1 MIKLYF
7 NIKKKSL
14 IFGGHGVKKHKS
26 KIYDVIENFRIQYF
40 GNPNTLISCT
50 VHFDNDG
57 MLFTA
62 LSSLDFEIKAFKNSP
77 AA

>member
-1 MIKLYF
+1 MTKVCLKI
-7 NIKKKSL
+7 KKSL
-14 IFGGHGVKKHKS
+14 IFGGHGVNKQKS
-26 KIYDVIENFRIQYF
+26 KIYDVIENFQIQNY
-40 GNPNTLISCT
+40 GNPNTQIFCP
-50 VHFDNDG
+50 VHCGHDG